1 MNAREYHAPQRRIGS
16 LERPGCRLHYEVTGE
31 GPAILFLHGLGGNQ
45 MSWWQQ
51 VAHFAPRWTCVT
63 LAQRGFAP
71 SSPIAGGPDPADFAG
86 DVAALVEHLGL
97 PELRIVAQSMGGWA
111 AVEYALMKTGKL
123 RGLVLAATTGSIAH
137 EKLREPERSQLAA
150 WRQAS
155 AATAAALLARNIRGS
170 TGERMAREQP
180 AATQLYRHFDE
191 MNAALDKEALRRR
204 LHATRNRAPEELA
217 AAGCPILLIGC
228 AEDIVMPP
236 FAAAAVAAAVPGA
249 RAAMIPEA
257 GHSAYFERPAL
268 FNRIVEEF
276 LEPTR

>member
-1 MNAREYHAPQRRIGS
+1 MNNEYRAPPRRIGR

-71 SSPIAGGPDPADFAG
+71 SSAIAGGPDPADFAD
-86 DVAALVEHLGL
+86 DVAALVDHLGL
-97 PELRIVAQSMGGWA
+97 ADLRIVAQSMGGWA
-111 AVEYALMKTGKL
+111 AVEFALLRTGKL
-123 RGLVLAATTGSIAH
+123 RGLVLSATTGSIDQN
-137 EKLREPERSQLAA
+137 KLREPERSKLAG
-150 WRQAS
+150 WRATS
-155 AATAAALLARNIRGS
+155 AAKAAALLARGIRGS

-180 AATQLYRHFDE
+180 AATQLYRHLDE

-204 LHATRNRAPEELA
+204 LHAARTRAPEELA
-217 AAGCPILLIGC
+217 AAGCPVLLIGC
-228 AEDIVMPP
+228 GEDIVMPP
-236 FAAAAVAAAVPGA
+236 FAAEAVAAVVPGA
-249 RAAMIPEA
+249 RAAMLPES
-257 GHSAYFERPAL
+257 GHSGYFERPAL
-268 FNRIVEEF
+268 FNQIVGEF